1 VNCKNIIKELSNYLE
16 DALDQPLKS
25 SIEHHLEGCE
35 DCRIVV
41 DTTKH
46 TVQIFC
52 NSEPAPLP
60 EETRARLR
68 DALFKHSPKP
78 KPRGHRAIVPIFP
91 TASTACPFVFL

>member
-1 VNCKNIIKELSNYLE
+1 MNCKNIIKELSNYLE
-16 DALDQPLKS
+16 DAMDQPLRS
-25 SIEHHLEGCE
+25 SIEKHLEGCE

-60 EETRARLR
+60 EETRTRLR
-68 DALFKHSPKP
+68 DALFKHLSSIRKNA
-78 KPRGHRAIVPIFP
+78 K
-91 TASTACPFVFL
+91 S

>member
-1 VNCKNIIKELSNYLE
+1 VNCKNIIRELSNYLE

-68 DALFKHSPKP
+68 DALFKHLSHIRSQPK
-78 KPRGHRAIVPIFP
+78 A
-91 TASTACPFVFL
+91 